1 MHGWDVAS
9 NAGGSRVA
17 RRERSAMIGIGSAVA
32 GAGAGE
38 SNGQPEDSGA
48 CPKGG
53 DHSYSFANGAT
64 YCTKCEETF

>member
-1 MHGWDVAS
+1 
-9 NAGGSRVA
+9 
-17 RRERSAMIGIGSAVA
+17 MIGIGSAVA

-38 SNGQPEDSGA
+38 SNGQPEDGSGA
-48 CPKGG
+48 CPRGG